1 MVTAL
6 YIIFCL
12 NCVFLIMVV
21 LLQAGRGGGLT
32 FSGGSQVGSGGGSK
46 LMQNM
51 TEGSAALF
59 MSLSLVLAYLSS
71 TGRGAAEGEFLPETP
86 PEGAMAPADGA
97 PPAGERAAPA
107 DPAAAPA
114 AEGSN

>member
-1 MVTAL
+1 
-6 YIIFCL
+6 
-12 NCVFLIMVV
+12 MVV

-71 TGRGAAEGEFLPETP
+71 TGRGAAEGEFLPEEP
-86 PEGAMAPADGA
+86 VEGAVAPADGA
-97 PPAGERAAPA
+97 VAPVDSAAPA
-107 DPAAAPA
+107 AEPAAPSGDGAAAPAEPAAAPA